1 MPVMLAIDTSTD
13 CASLAVLS
21 GESRLTETAIHSTDG
36 HSTRLFAELQAL
48 LRRAGVRL
56 EDVDCFAAAAGPGS
70 FTGVRVALAA
80 VKGLAASLDKPMVA
94 VSSLEALAWFGE
106 TPLRGAL
113 IDARRGDIYGGVF
126 DAGLMPLRP
135 EMVTSLDAWLEAL
148 PNAAGVGEI
157 EILIAQPALLPVGRQ
172 LPAPVRVAPAE
183 RLACAVAHIARGRF
197 LGGQAVDPALT
208 DANYV
213 RRADAEM
220 NWVDR

>member
-1 MPVMLAIDTSTD
+1 MPVVLAIDTSTE
-13 CASLAVLS
+13 CASLAVLA
-21 GESRLTETAIHSTDG
+21 GEGRLTETAIHSTDG
-36 HSTRLFAELQAL
+36 HSSRLFAELQAL

-106 TPLRGAL
+106 TPLRGAV

-126 DAGLMPLRP
+126 DAALMPVRP

-148 PNAAGVGEI
+148 PGAAGEL
-157 EILIAQPALLPVGRQ
+157 EILIAQPALLPVGRK
-172 LPAPVRVAPAE
+172 LPVPIRVAPAE
-183 RLACAVAHIARGRF
+183 QLARAVAHIARDRF
-197 LGGQAVDPALT
+197 MAGQAVDPALT